1 MLQDNSILYYLL
13 RRPLRIQIVGMRV
26 RVQVSVGIEQ
36 VNPLSP
42 RDTSFAFIST
52 LIKIHCIPCSLS
64 NARERVLTR
73 LVLLNCFVLKIQ
85 RDVAPVPRLNV
96 SPISGKAFLI
106 LAVPLRRSVGINI
119 TPYS

>member
-1 MLQDNSILYYLL
+1 MTLETNLNCHMLQDNSILCYLL

-36 VNPLSP
+36 VNPLITQ

-64 NARERVLTR
+64 NPRERVLTP

-85 RDVAPVPRLNV
+85 RDVAPV
-96 SPISGKAFLI
+96 
-106 LAVPLRRSVGINI
+106 LA
-119 TPYS
+119 